1 MKRVA
6 AMVVLAVL
14 LLAGCAGELMTW
26 QEQYD
31 LGMRYLNESN
41 YEEAI
46 LAFTQAIEIDP
57 KNVEGYLGRAEAY
70 LGAGGEE
77 NRALA
82 VADYLTAADL
92 CVEQGN
98 PERAEEILNNAQEAV
113 GEDSEISNKLYEI
126 TGKRPDTKL
135 ENKYFKDGSLKV
147 EYEYDERELLIKETY
162 YNTDGSLSYYLKYE
176 YNENNSLIK
185 LESYDSAGN
194 LEMYY
199 TYEYDESGNLA
210 KRSFYIPAMEQ
221 YELGSLSSYTTYE
234 YDQNGQLTKAS
245 EHNANGTLALV
256 TEYGEDGNRMKTD
269 YYVDN
274 SVSEYST
281 YEYDEN
287 GNEAKRS
294 DYYADGSLKWY
305 YVYEYDENGN
315 QIKGSRYDQNNS
327 MMDYWT
333 NEYDELGNQVRMN
346 NYDKDGNLEYT
357 TEYDET
363 GNVIN

>member
-77 NRALA
+77 NRALV

-113 GEDSEISNKLYEI
+113 GEDPEISDKLYEI

-135 ENKYFKDGSLKV
+135 ENKYFKDSSLKV
-147 EYEYDERELLIKETY
+147 E
-162 YNTDGSLSYYLKYE
+162 
-176 YNENNSLIK
+176 
-185 LESYDSAGN
+185 
-194 LEMYY
+194 
-199 TYEYDESGNLA
+199 YEYDESGNLA

-269 YYVDN
+269 YYVD
-274 SVSEYST
+274 
-281 YEYDEN
+281 
-287 GNEAKRS
+287 
-294 DYYADGSLKWY
+294 GSLKWY

-315 QIKGSRYDQNNS
+315 QIKGSRYDQDNS

-333 NEYDELGNQVRMN
+333 NEYDELGNQVKMN
-346 NYDKDGNLEYT
+346 TYDKDGNLEYT

>member
-1 MKRVA
+1 M
-6 AMVVLAVL
+6 
-14 LLAGCAGELMTW
+14 
-26 QEQYD
+26 
-31 LGMRYLNESN
+31 
-41 YEEAI
+41 
-46 LAFTQAIEIDP
+46 
-57 KNVEGYLGRAEAY
+57 
-70 LGAGGEE
+70 
-77 NRALA
+77 
-82 VADYLTAADL
+82 
-92 CVEQGN
+92 
-98 PERAEEILNNAQEAV
+98 
-113 GEDSEISNKLYEI
+113 
-126 TGKRPDTKL
+126 
-135 ENKYFKDGSLKV
+135 
-147 EYEYDERELLIKETY
+147 
-162 YNTDGSLSYYLKYE
+162 
-176 YNENNSLIK
+176 
-185 LESYDSAGN
+185 
-194 LEMYY
+194 
-199 TYEYDESGNLA
+199 
-210 KRSFYIPAMEQ
+210 
-221 YELGSLSSYTTYE
+221 
-234 YDQNGQLTKAS
+234 TKAS

-333 NEYDELGNQVRMN
+333 NECDELGNQVKMN
-346 NYDKDGNLEYT
+346 NYDKDDNLEYT